1 MHFYFYFLFLIALK
15 KSISP
20 EEINNI
26 LKSSYGE
33 GKFVSILRVYSIYF
47 LLDKHLTYRTLK
59 LNALAHISNKFKK

>member
-1 MHFYFYFLFLIALK
+1 M
-15 KSISP
+15 SP

-47 LLDKHLTYRTLK
+47 LLDKHLTYKTLK